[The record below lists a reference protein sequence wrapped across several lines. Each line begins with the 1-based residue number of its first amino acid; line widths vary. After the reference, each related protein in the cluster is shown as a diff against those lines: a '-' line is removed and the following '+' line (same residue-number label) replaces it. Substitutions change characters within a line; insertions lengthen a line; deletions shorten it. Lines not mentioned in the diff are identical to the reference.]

1 MKKIKEQ
8 IIGKTRVRLVKN
20 GNTFTG
26 IIINGDKII
35 KRIDGDNG
43 DEVWGKLISEVG
55 TTDPQYFGFDG
66 AISKFLREFPEGFA
80 GQDYLETERDYKIKA
95 KEKLDASLPLEI
107 AITCNGQ
114 GIDALRAFQG
124 TNVVYA
130 VEKARLSELL
140 KGPNADAFIQ
150 VSAAFTN
157 GGGAPALKEIA
168 KLLKQYNVANWTA
181 ATYLPYLWKPEEH
194 MFLKPEVTKDYAARI
209 GHSFQHDYQS
219 ALEYE
224 VYESLLNLTAQT
236 NQTLKSKNLNPRDN
250 IDIQSFIW
258 VIGGN

>member
-8 IIGKTRVRLVKN
+8 IIGKARVRLVQN
-20 GNTFTG
+20 GNIFTG
-26 IIINGDKII
+26 IIISGDKIS

-43 DEVWGKLISEVG
+43 DEVWGKLINEVG

-95 KEKLDASLPLEI
+95 KEKLDASLPLDI
-107 AITCNGQ
+107 AITCKDHGV
-114 GIDALRAFQG
+114 DALRAFQG

-150 VSAAFTN
+150 ASAAFTN

-219 ALEYE
+219 SLEYE
-224 VYESLLNLTAQT
+224 VYESLLDLTAQT
-236 NQTLKSKNLNPRDN
+236 NQALNSKNLCPRDN

-258 VIGGN
+258 VIGG